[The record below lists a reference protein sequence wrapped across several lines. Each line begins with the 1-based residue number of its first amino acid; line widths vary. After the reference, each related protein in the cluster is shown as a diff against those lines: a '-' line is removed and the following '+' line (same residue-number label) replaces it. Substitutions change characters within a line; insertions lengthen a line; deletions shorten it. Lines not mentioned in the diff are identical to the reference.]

1 MHHQQK
7 KASTQI
13 DTIISVSL
21 FLLYLSWVF
30 FFIRPNLSSDTSTES
45 LNKIVETNIKRL
57 YWNVHRIVLF
67 VKSNISGEEP
77 LILDFPLSWSYNNT
91 IIKDSAFENEFFYTD
106 EGRILIMPNLS
117 TKNLFYII
125 NSNFSYEHEAFNQII
140 ANYSFLT
147 TRDFRVDFYN
157 NRISNIT
164 FKNYTLVKS
173 FSTSLNNRALD
184 VENTTLRNLNR
195 ILVYKTIS
203 KEYNNTY
210 YVFAYKPR
218 LYYFVDHKDN
228 TQHNISLEFE
238 LANFTNFYSNNKNTN
253 TLNYSNQ
260 KCFNITSDYI
270 DFYNNDVGIS
280 FLLSKNSEI
289 TFCTS
294 NDYLYLIINSTF
306 NTNFYCLIVAHN
318 STTQTSLLRDSYYY
332 SFGNVEVLS
341 GINPSIL
348 RNTTYVYNI
357 LSQNFPTSRHF
368 SVYITTHNET
378 FVYGTLTSDIVNVYA
393 KTIIKPLL
401 YENGSVEDVKV
412 SIATW

>member
-67 VKSNISGEEP
+67 VKSNMSGEEP

-91 IIKDSAFENEFFYTD
+91 IIKNSAFENEFFYID

-125 NSNFSYEHEAFNQII
+125 NSNFSYEHKAFNQII

-147 TRDFRVDFYN
+147 TRNFRVDFYN

-173 FSTSLNNRALD
+173 FSMSLNNRALD

-203 KEYNNTY
+203 KEY
-210 YVFAYKPR
+210 KE
-218 LYYFVDHKDN
+218 
-228 TQHNISLEFE
+228 IS
-238 LANFTNFYSNNKNTN
+238 NK
-253 TLNYSNQ
+253 
-260 KCFNITSDYI
+260 I
-270 DFYNNDVGIS
+270 
-280 FLLSKNSEI
+280 
-289 TFCTS
+289 
-294 NDYLYLIINSTF
+294 
-306 NTNFYCLIVAHN
+306 
-318 STTQTSLLRDSYYY
+318 
-332 SFGNVEVLS
+332 
-341 GINPSIL
+341 
-348 RNTTYVYNI
+348 
-357 LSQNFPTSRHF
+357 
-368 SVYITTHNET
+368 
-378 FVYGTLTSDIVNVYA
+378 
-393 KTIIKPLL
+393 
-401 YENGSVEDVKV
+401 
-412 SIATW
+412 